1 MHPITQ
7 TRKEIPWLHYLRVY
21 ACLLVVALHATHI
34 SFDDE
39 IGKTFHDWLLCVTR
53 PCNCLFFM
61 ISGAL
66 LLPYNCD
73 DFILFYKKRV
83 PRIIPPL
90 IFWGIVYAVLPMFL
104 YDESIKSALYNIV
117 WIPLTYPERV
127 GGILWYLYIYI
138 GILLFLPFL
147 SSKIYSDKRMLNAF
161 LGIWF
166 FVSIMYIVKDFRPY
180 LLGSNRY
187 LHGFDMFVNF
197 SGYIG
202 YMFLGYRL
210 CNTRRKG
217 KTGYWILLTL
227 LMISAIYLLQ
237 LRFHR
242 LPEAG
247 YVYLLPTTIVLSTFV
262 FLAFRSIPFR
272 STGRLYSLIKTIS
285 KLSFGIYLSH
295 MVFFK
300 TIVQHLVYQA
310 STSWFHQV
318 YAIALTFV
326 LSLFFSFLVSKIP
339 YNKYIIG

>member
-1 MHPITQ
+1 MQ

-21 ACLLVVALHATHI
+21 ACLLVVANHATHI
-34 SFDDE
+34 PLDE
-39 IGKTFHDWLLCVTR
+39 NIGQTLHDWTLCVTR
-53 PCNCLFFM
+53 PCNSLFFM

-66 LLPYNCD
+66 LLPYKCD
-73 DFILFYKKRV
+73 DFILFYKKRLS
-83 PRIIPPL
+83 RIIPPL
-90 IFWGIVYAVLPMFL
+90 IFWCIVYAVLPIFV
-104 YDESIKSALYNIV
+104 YNESIKTAIDDIV
-117 WIPLTYPERV
+117 WIPLTYPERI

-147 SSKIYSDKRMLNAF
+147 SSKIYCDKRMLNAF
-161 LGIWF
+161 LGVWF
-166 FVSIMYIVKDFRPY
+166 FVSIMYIVKDYRPY
-180 LLGSNRY
+180 LLGSNRWI
-187 LHGFDMFVNF
+187 HGFDMFVNF

-202 YMFLGYRL
+202 YMLLGYRL
-210 CNTRRKG
+210 NITHSKG
-217 KTGYWILLTL
+217 KSGCWVLFSL
-227 LMISAIYLLQ
+227 LMISVIYLLQ
-237 LRFHR
+237 LKINRF
-242 LPEAG
+242 PNGG
-247 YVYLLPTTIVLSTFV
+247 YRYLLPTTIVLSTFL

-300 TIVQHLVYQA
+300 TIVQPLVYQT